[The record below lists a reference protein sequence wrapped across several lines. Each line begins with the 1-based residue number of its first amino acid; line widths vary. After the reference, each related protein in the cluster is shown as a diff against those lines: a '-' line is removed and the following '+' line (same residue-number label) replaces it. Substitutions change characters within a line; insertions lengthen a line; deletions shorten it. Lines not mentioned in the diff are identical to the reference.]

1 MQFNYTYQGDYEIP
15 EFVQEEAEKDINKV
29 FAKGIDKVS
38 LFQVD
43 ELVQK
48 YGIGNPLLVEK
59 LKPIINLEESQEDFY
74 FGKKVQKDKNQK
86 VMVSIISD
94 NQKYRPITV
103 NIDALTIVGKVKW
116 KSSFANEL
124 LENNDLRTKNNFY
137 ESMDKNDLFDE
148 KEIPEFDLFFDQN
161 KKEIA

>member
-1 MQFNYTYQGDYEIP
+1 M
-15 EFVQEEAEKDINKV
+15 
-29 FAKGIDKVS
+29 
-38 LFQVD
+38 
-43 ELVQK
+43 
-48 YGIGNPLLVEK
+48 LVEK

-124 LENNDLRTKNNFY
+124 LENNDFRTKNNFL
-137 ESMDKNDLFDE
+137 EPMDKNDLFDE